1 MAESP
6 PPAPGVGLIYAGVGA
21 RDTPAEILQLMQAA
35 AEALYIQGYTARS
48 GHADGSDRAVET
60 GAMGRIEVYLPWP
73 AYNQDEH
80 GYPVVADYVLGR
92 PKPEAIAMMSR
103 IHPKWEKLGSGGRNL
118 HGRNAHILL
127 GRDLVSPVKFVL
139 CWTENGWRRGGT
151 GTTIRLADKLHIP
164 VFNLWDGEVRWR
176 IERMVE
182 SAFAMEGNSELELQH
197 EAGGL

>member
-1 MAESP
+1 MAEEQ
-6 PPAPGVGLIYAGVGA
+6 PPAPPLIYAGVGA
-21 RDTPAEILQLMQAA
+21 RDTPPDELSIMQAA
-35 AEALYIQGYTARS
+35 AEALRLQGYTARS
-48 GHADGSDRAVET
+48 GHADGSDRAIET

-73 AYNQDEH
+73 TYNQDED

-92 PKPEAIAMMSR
+92 PKPEAVAMMSR

-151 GTTIRLADKLHIP
+151 GTTIRLAEKYRIP
-164 VFNLWDGEVRWR
+164 VFNLWDAEVKWR
-176 IERMVE
+176 IERMIE
-182 SAFAMEGNSELELQH
+182 STFAMQGTDELELEY